1 MLDDEW
7 NGFVRASFEM
17 WLDAENFGADG
28 KQIQNLES
36 FRALCKSA
44 SQSITN

>member
-17 WLDAENFGADG
+17 WLDAENFDAGG

-36 FRALCKSA
+36 FRVLCKSA
-44 SQSITN
+44 SQPISN